1 MSDFRQPSVP
11 HRAEKGDAPPSDAR
25 AARFALLAVAVV
37 FALALAALLVES
49 TALQAL
55 QRAAGYEIGD
65 NNAFRG
71 VYSFLSNLRDGIGP
85 LAIPAGAIGIAAAGF
100 AYMAGSSVAQRV
112 GMGVVIGMLLVLTG
126 PSIIQ

>member
-1 MSDFRQPSVP
+1 MFIFRQPSVP
-11 HRAEKGDAPPSDAR
+11 PRRDDPDAPDPAVRVASR
-25 AARFALLAVAVV
+25 TLVVVAVV
-37 FALALAALLVES
+37 FALACAALVMEGL
-49 TALQAL
+49 ALQAL

-71 VYSFLSNLRDGIGP
+71 VYSFLANLRDGIGP